1 MRVSMDIELKDAP
14 GQLLLALNP
23 ISELKGNLK
32 SIVHHHEE
40 RTPRSTIPVQVVF
53 EVEPENLDLII
64 SRLEENGIGVARVDE
79 KRFMEH
85 GAVILIGHIVHT
97 DIQDTIDTIDKTGFA
112 EVVDICLSMPHIDT
126 QSSASLKIDAIG
138 RKELHEAMS
147 VLREVA
153 HKKDL
158 LVVEPIEADFA

>member
-14 GQLLLALNP
+14 GQLLLALQP

-40 RTPRSTIPVQVVF
+40 RTPKSTIPVQVVF

-64 SRLEENGIGVARVDE
+64 SRLEENGIGVSRVDE

-112 EVVDICLSMPHIDT
+112 EVVDICLSMPHIDK

-138 RKELHEAMS
+138 RKELHEALS

-153 HKKDL
+153 QKKDL
-158 LVVEPIEADFA
+158 LVVEPIVAEFA